1 MSEEKQVQKTEV
13 INEDIMM
20 ERGLFTANGYTF
32 TVKPVYLGEE
42 SLYLSEMTLAP
53 VPNIESGNGEEEKT
67 AKDLTDKELSSWAI
81 ALFSHSINGAD
92 KGKLKKKGF
101 FKRLFLK
108 MFYKNDY
115 RYYSDT
121 PKVQPIIR
129 WIEEK
134 VSYNGHKIK
143 FYDLE
148 RKFGL
153 SKAEIEKLFIYF
165 HELSGF

>member
-13 INEDIMM
+13 INEEVMM

-42 SLYLSEMTLAP
+42 SLYLSEMTLSP
-53 VPNIESGNGEEEKT
+53 VPNMDTTNGEEERT
-67 AKDLTDKELSSWAI
+67 VKDLTDKELSSWAI
-81 ALFSHSINGAD
+81 ALFSHSVNGTEE
-92 KGKLKKKGF
+92 KKLKKKSF
-101 FKRLFLK
+101 FKKLLLK
-108 MFYKNDY
+108 LFYKNNY
-115 RYYSDT
+115 HYYNDT
-121 PKVQPIIR
+121 PNVQPIIK
-129 WIEEK
+129 WIEDK